1 MSSIYDI
8 FRSVQEKRDT
18 CYDER
23 SAAFIIEGAM
33 SKNIYHSR
41 LKKQIPAAL
50 VFSHKEG
57 PDETIVYTLLEDDLL
72 KGDYFVYDS
81 VNYLVYEQNKLT
93 DTDIV
98 YKKQKAVECNVS
110 FLFSGETFVGYYKS
124 SVRGSENPSFEGRQ
138 LLMPDETPLLI
149 LPTNNTLTI
158 NSEFVIEGK
167 PFRVMEYDHITN
179 KGITYYYLERG
190 IIRTEPEPQVA
201 RTTTRS
207 KTQPTIV
214 VQENKPVVQ
223 AQDSPQLTLKAMVE
237 YSFTT
242 EDALFSS
249 TPAVEIIQRTRSQI
263 KFKVPFGINEVAI
276 STKVSGLVIQKI
288 YKVVI

>member
-33 SKNIYHSR
+33 SKNIYHSK
-41 LKKQIPAAL
+41 LEKKIPAAL

-57 PDETIVYTLLEDDLL
+57 PDEVVVYTLLEDDLQ

-81 VNYLVYEQNKLT
+81 GNYLVYEENKLT
-93 DTDIV
+93 DTDII
-98 YKKQKAVECNVS
+98 YKKQKAVECNVK
-110 FLFSGETFVGYYKS
+110 FTFSGGTFVGYYKS
-124 SVRGSENPSFEGRQ
+124 SVRGSEDPSFEGRQ

-149 LPTNNTLTI
+149 LPTNDTITI
-158 NSEFVIEGK
+158 NSEFTIEGK
-167 PFRVMEYDHITN
+167 PFRVVEYDHITN

-190 IIRTEPEPQVA
+190 IIRRTEAEDVEEPAVIIPED
-201 RTTTRS
+201 
-207 KTQPTIV
+207 
-214 VQENKPVVQ
+214 EPVDQ
-223 AQDSPQLTLKAMVE
+223 AQDSEQLTLRAMVE
-237 YSFTT
+237 YTFET
-242 EDALFSS
+242 EEAYFLAD
-249 TPAVEIIQRTRSQI
+249 PAVELIQRRRNEI
-263 KFKVPFGINEVAI
+263 KFKVPFGIEKVDI
-276 STKVSGLVIQKI
+276 TTKINGLDVQKL

>member
-8 FRSVQEKRDT
+8 YRSVQDKRDT

-23 SAAFIIEGAM
+23 SAAFIIEGAL

-41 LKKQIPAAL
+41 LEKEIPAAL

-57 PDETIVYTLLEDDLL
+57 PDEAIVYTLLKDDLL

-93 DTDIV
+93 DADII
-98 YKKQKAVECNVS
+98 YKKQKAVECNVTFS
-110 FLFSGETFVGYYKS
+110 FGNKNFVGYYKS
-124 SVRGSENPSFEGRQ
+124 SVRGSEDPSFEGRQ

-149 LPTNNTLTI
+149 LPTNNILTI

-190 IIRTEPEPQVA
+190 IIRTEPQVA
-201 RTTTRS
+201 GIMTMGV
-207 KTQPTIV
+207 TQPTIV
-214 VQENKPVVQ
+214 VQENQ
-223 AQDSPQLTLKAMVE
+223 AVIQNEDAEQLTLRAMVE
-237 YSFTT
+237 YTFLT
-242 EDALFSS
+242 EDAVFSA
-249 TPAVEIIQRTRSQI
+249 TPAVELIQRRKSEI
-263 KFKVPFGINEVAI
+263 KFKVPFGIAEVTI
-276 STKVSGLVIQKI
+276 TTKIDGSNVQKL

>member
-8 FRSVQEKRDT
+8 YRSVQDKRDT

-23 SAAFIIEGAM
+23 SAAFIIEGAL

-41 LKKQIPAAL
+41 LGKEIPAAL

-57 PDETIVYTLLEDDLL
+57 PDEAIVYTLLKDDLL

-93 DTDIV
+93 DADII
-98 YKKQKAVECNVS
+98 YKKQKAVECNVTFS
-110 FLFSGETFVGYYKS
+110 FGNKNFVGYYKS
-124 SVRGSENPSFEGRQ
+124 SVRGSEDPSFEGRQ

-190 IIRTEPEPQVA
+190 IIRTEPQVA
-201 RTTTRS
+201 GIMTMGV
-207 KTQPTIV
+207 TQPTIV
-214 VQENKPVVQ
+214 VQENEAVIQNEDVE
-223 AQDSPQLTLKAMVE
+223 QLTLRAMVE
-237 YSFTT
+237 YTFLT
-242 EDALFSS
+242 EDAVFSA
-249 TPAVEIIQRTRSQI
+249 TPAVELIQRRKSEI
-263 KFKVPFGINEVAI
+263 KFKVPFGIGEVAI
-276 STKVSGLVIQKI
+276 TTKIDGLNVQKL

>member
-33 SKNIYHSR
+33 SKNIFHSR
-41 LKKQIPAAL
+41 LNQDIPAAL

-57 PDETIVYTLLEDDLL
+57 PDEVIVYTLIKDDLL
-72 KGDYFVYDS
+72 KSDYFIYDS

-93 DTDIV
+93 DADIT

-110 FLFSGETFVGYYKS
+110 FQFSGKTFVGYYKS
-124 SVRGSENPSFEGRQ
+124 SLRSTEDPSFEGRQ
-138 LLMPDETPLLI
+138 LLMPDEMPLLI
-149 LPTNNTLTI
+149 LPTNDTI
-158 NSEFVIEGK
+158 TVNSEFIIEGK
-167 PFRVMEYDHITN
+167 PFRVVEYDHITN

-190 IIRTEPEPQVA
+190 IIRTEPKTQDSGIMTMSA
-201 RTTTRS
+201 
-207 KTQPTIV
+207 TQPTMV
-214 VQENKPVVQ
+214 VQENEAVVQ
-223 AQDSPQLTLKAMVE
+223 VQDSPQLTLKAMVE

-249 TPAVEIIQRTRSQI
+249 TPAVEIIKRTRSEI

-276 STKVSGLVIQKI
+276 STKVSGLIVQNI
-288 YKVVI
+288 YEVVI

>member
-41 LKKQIPAAL
+41 LEKKIPAAL

-93 DTDIV
+93 DTDII

-124 SVRGSENPSFEGRQ
+124 SVRGSEDPSFEGRQ

-149 LPTNNTLTI
+149 LPTNNTLI
-158 NSEFVIEGK
+158 VNSEFVIEGK

-190 IIRTEPEPQVA
+190 IIRTEPEVVKVGK
-201 RTTTRS
+201 RS
-207 KTQPTIV
+207 FDQSTVI
-214 VQENKPVVQ
+214 VQEDQSVTQ
-223 AQDSPQLTLKAMVE
+223 IEDTEQLTLRAMVE
-237 YSFTT
+237 YTFQT
-242 EDALFSS
+242 EDAVFSA
-249 TPAVEIIQRTRSQI
+249 TPAVELIQRRRNEI
-263 KFKVPFGINEVAI
+263 KFKVPFGIGEVAI
-276 STKVSGLVIQKI
+276 TTKIDRLDVQKL
-288 YKVVI
+288 YKVVV

>member
-41 LKKQIPAAL
+41 LEKTIPAAL

-57 PDETIVYTLLEDDLL
+57 PDEVIVYTLLEDDLL

-93 DTDIV
+93 DTDII

-124 SVRGSENPSFEGRQ
+124 SVRGSEDPSFEGRQ

-149 LPTNNTLTI
+149 LPTNDTI
-158 NSEFVIEGK
+158 TVNSEFIIEGK
-167 PFRVMEYDHITN
+167 PFRVIEYDHITN

-190 IIRTEPEPQVA
+190 IIRRTEAEA
-201 RTTTRS
+201 NKTTTMS
-207 KTQPTIV
+207 ATQPTIV
-214 VQENKPVVQ
+214 IQENQPVVQ
-223 AQDSPQLTLKAMVE
+223 DQDSEQLILRAMVE
-237 YSFTT
+237 YTFLT
-242 EDALFSS
+242 EDAVFSA
-249 TPAVEIIQRTRSQI
+249 TPAVELIQRKRNEI
-263 KFKVPFGINEVAI
+263 KFKVPFGIGEVAI
-276 STKVSGLVIQKI
+276 TTKIDGLNVQKL

>member
-41 LKKQIPAAL
+41 LEKTIPAAL

-57 PDETIVYTLLEDDLL
+57 PDEVIVYTLLEDDLL

-93 DTDIV
+93 DTDII

-124 SVRGSENPSFEGRQ
+124 SVRGSEDPSFEGRQ

-149 LPTNNTLTI
+149 LPTNDTI
-158 NSEFVIEGK
+158 TVNSEFIIEGK
-167 PFRVMEYDHITN
+167 PFRVIEYDHITN

-190 IIRTEPEPQVA
+190 IIRRTEAEA
-201 RTTTRS
+201 NKTTTMS
-207 KTQPTIV
+207 ATEPTIV
-214 VQENKPVVQ
+214 IQENQPVVQ
-223 AQDSPQLTLKAMVE
+223 DQDSEQLILRAMVE
-237 YSFTT
+237 YTFLT
-242 EDALFSS
+242 ENAVFSA
-249 TPAVEIIQRTRSQI
+249 TPAVELIQRKRNEI
-263 KFKVPFGINEVAI
+263 KFKVPFGIGEVAI
-276 STKVSGLVIQKI
+276 TTKIDGLNVQKL

>member
-8 FRSVQEKRDT
+8 YRSVQDKRDT

-23 SAAFIIEGAM
+23 SAAFIIEGAL

-41 LKKQIPAAL
+41 LEKEIPAAL

-57 PDETIVYTLLEDDLL
+57 PDEVVVYTLLKDDLL
-72 KGDYFVYDS
+72 KADYFVYDS

-93 DTDIV
+93 DADII

-110 FLFSGETFVGYYKS
+110 FSFNNEIFVGYYKS
-124 SVRGSENPSFEGRQ
+124 SVRGSEDPSFEGRQ

-149 LPTNNTLTI
+149 LPTNSILTI

-190 IIRTEPEPQVA
+190 IIRTEPEVA
-201 RTTTRS
+201 GIIMMNV
-207 KTQPTIV
+207 TQPTIV
-214 VQENKPVVQ
+214 VQENESVTQ
-223 AQDSPQLTLKAMVE
+223 TEEAEQLTLRAMVE
-237 YSFTT
+237 YTFLT
-242 EDALFSS
+242 EDAVFSA
-249 TPAVEIIQRTRSQI
+249 TPAVELIQRRKSEI
-263 KFKVPFGINEVAI
+263 KFKVPFGIEEVAI
-276 STKVSGLVIQKI
+276 TTKINGLNVQKL

>member
-33 SKNIYHSR
+33 SKNIFHSR
-41 LKKQIPAAL
+41 LNQDIPAAL

-57 PDETIVYTLLEDDLL
+57 PDEVIIYTLIKDDLL
-72 KGDYFVYDS
+72 KSDYFIYDS

-93 DTDIV
+93 DADIT

-110 FLFSGETFVGYYKS
+110 FLFSGKTFVGYYKS
-124 SVRGSENPSFEGRQ
+124 SLRSTEDPSFEGRQ
-138 LLMPDETPLLI
+138 LLMPDEMPLLI
-149 LPTNNTLTI
+149 LPTNDTI
-158 NSEFVIEGK
+158 TVNSEFIIEGK
-167 PFRVMEYDHITN
+167 PFRVVEYDHITN

-190 IIRTEPEPQVA
+190 IIRTEPEVVEVKK
-201 RTTTRS
+201 RS
-207 KTQPTIV
+207 FDQSTVIVQEDQSV
-214 VQENKPVVQ
+214 VQV
-223 AQDSPQLTLKAMVE
+223 QDSPQLTLKAMVE

-249 TPAVEIIQRTRSQI
+249 TPAVEIIKRTRSEI
-263 KFKVPFGINEVAI
+263 KFKVPFGINKVTI
-276 STKVSGLVIQKI
+276 STRVSGLIVQNI
-288 YKVVI
+288 YEVVI